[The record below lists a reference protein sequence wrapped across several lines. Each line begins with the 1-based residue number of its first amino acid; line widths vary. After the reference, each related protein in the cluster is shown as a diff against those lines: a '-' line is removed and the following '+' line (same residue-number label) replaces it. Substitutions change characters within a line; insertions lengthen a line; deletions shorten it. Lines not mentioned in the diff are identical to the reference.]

1 MDPNSGKLVLAAMSD
16 EYVHDTTYLEQ
27 ALERTNSKPGKVL
40 IDGIADS
47 RRCYE
52 ITEKYKKKL
61 LTPPKKG
68 AVVRSE
74 PGYEKRNEAVRI
86 IRGLGGDLMARS
98 IWAKLVGYN
107 RRVIVESMM
116 SRWKRVLGSDL
127 KSRSEDR
134 KRTEVQLKAMMINAM
149 IDGQAA

>member
-1 MDPNSGKLVLAAMSD
+1 
-16 EYVHDTTYLEQ
+16 
-27 ALERTNSKPGKVL
+27 
-40 IDGIADS
+40 
-47 RRCYE
+47 
-52 ITEKYKKKL
+52 
-61 LTPPKKG
+61 
-68 AVVRSE
+68 VVRSE

-86 IRGLGGDLMARS
+86 IRGLGGDLLARS

-149 IDGQAA
+149 IDAQAA